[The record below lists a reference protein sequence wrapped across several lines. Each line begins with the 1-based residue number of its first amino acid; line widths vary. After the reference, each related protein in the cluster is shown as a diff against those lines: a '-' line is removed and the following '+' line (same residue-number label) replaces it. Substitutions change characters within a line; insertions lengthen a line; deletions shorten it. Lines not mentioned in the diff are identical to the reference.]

1 MSLYAYG
8 GNGGYGGGGDRFGG
22 RRDVAFEAQYQV
34 SALLLELRQTHARL
48 EMLLALT
55 RHKDERLEGLEA
67 ENENLV
73 SEVVELKA
81 MIHKQRA
88 QVEIAE
94 AISEQLKDE
103 LKFVQREKE
112 ALQKA
117 KDEEIAELKE
127 KLQEEA
133 AGAVDTENG
142 AKKVPGGVKEDTDA
156 ESGKAAKT
164 EENEIKEE
172 EGNID
177 GLKIKA
183 DGAGGKEENAKIE
196 DKVPEGDKAAELKA
210 EKAKVDGVDAEDK
223 KGEAGNAGVV

>member
-1 MSLYAYG
+1 
-8 GNGGYGGGGDRFGG
+8 
-22 RRDVAFEAQYQV
+22 
-34 SALLLELRQTHARL
+34 
-48 EMLLALT
+48 MLLALT

-94 AISEQLKDE
+94 KIVSEDE

-117 KDEEIAELKE
+117 KDEEIAELME

-142 AKKVPGGVKEDTDA
+142 AKKVPGGVKEDSDA

-183 DGAGGKEENAKIE
+183 DGEGGKEENAKIE
-196 DKVPEGDKAAELKA
+196 DDVPEGDKAAELKA
-210 EKAKVDGVDAEDK
+210 EKAKVDCVDAEDK
-223 KGEAGNAGVV
+223 KVSTEDLFV